1 MKGNGFRERKAS
13 VAVSVNYSSK
23 IKSYLFFFEK
33 KTSAQ
38 ENQDRRLK
46 TKRKTNFKQVALI
59 PNRFQV
65 NLFIA
70 V

>member
-1 MKGNGFRERKAS
+1 MQ
-13 VAVSVNYSSK
+13 
-23 IKSYLFFFEK
+23 K

-46 TKRKTNFKQVALI
+46 TKRKTNFKQVAWI

-65 NLFIA
+65 NLFKEA
-70 V
+70 LV